1 MAIRGYVDGMIGGY
15 ITGWAV
21 AEPDNGNCEVTVVDQ
36 GGEVI
41 ARGRASRHRADLAV
55 LALGRTSL
63 AFRIPVQCTRERQ
76 LLRVLADDV
85 ELRGSPV
92 PTGGGVYDSDCGI
105 AGGTISGW
113 ITERVTGFEAP
124 VITVIDQYGCK
135 VGENT
140 SLLSHGDP
148 DPFSV
153 QARFSVQLADQCFGA
168 GELRLDLLANG
179 QKFSQRSCNLRI
191 AGNLENVTAE
201 GCAGWLLSPDQPQ
214 RAFEINV
221 YRDGVLAGTATCD
234 IAREDVRGQYPN
246 CATPGFS
253 ITLPKPKPDILH
265 ATTISLRFANSDVEL
280 FEGPYVIGSRPAA
293 VAAAQRAARL
303 GYKGLTG
310 IGAVERAVMQ
320 MALSEF
326 LSRSRTGGGFVASLQ
341 PDPML
346 PPGKRPR
353 LTIIIPVYRGVEV
366 TRACI
371 LSVLAHRDAGT
382 DQLVLINDDSPEP
395 EMGKMLGSFANQ
407 PNLFLMT
414 NDRNL
419 GFVQTVNRGLSFAA
433 GGDVLMLNAD
443 TVLFPGG
450 LDEICRVAY
459 AAAEIGTVTAMS
471 NNATIFSYPHPSL
484 CQERLPDIA
493 WRDLAAAALV
503 ANAGVVVDVP
513 TGHGFCMFVKGEVLR
528 RTGPLDEGFGRGY
541 GEENDLC
548 QRAADLGYRH
558 VAAGGVIVEHRESI
572 SFVSEKASLMAAN
585 LPKLNTMYPEFTPV
599 IMEFEREDGL
609 RRARWALD
617 KVRLRHAAESGTRF
631 VLVVSNTHDGGTV
644 KAIEDIERVSEH
656 YWGAIKLDLMAR
668 PDGFLELKCVAPS
681 LLAIFAPREV
691 EELFDVLSSAKPAQV
706 LVHQLLGYPAAF
718 IDSLGIWANA
728 LNTVYYLHDFY
739 PICPRVTMIDAV
751 GRFCDVADAQT
762 CARCVQMDGSH
773 ATSKLTELT
782 PAAHRELFGDLLH
795 GFRHVVAPSANA
807 AGYVQRVYPELAIQ
821 PIQHPEPVAQVATAA
836 RDGGDDEVVLLGAI
850 GPHKGSGKLLEIAQR
865 ARLTHPHLHFR
876 VIGFTNIDRQLNA
889 IGNVT
894 ITGRYKPE
902 QLPGLVAQA
911 RGRFAMFLQSWPE
924 TYSYTLSEAA
934 QYGFIPLVPDI
945 GAPAVRVREAK
956 FGIVF
961 PFPINA
967 EQVLGVIEDLRTGR
981 VKPFAKGMKPDRLF
995 PSSAEIRK
1003 TRQILGLAEESK
1015 LPATVSLEA

>member
-15 ITGWAV
+15 VTGWAV
-21 AEPDNGNCEVTVVDQ
+21 AEPDHGNCEITVLDP

-41 ARGRASRHRADLAV
+41 ARGRASRHRPDLAV

-63 AFRIPVQCTRERQ
+63 AFRIAVHCPQERQ
-76 LLRVLADDV
+76 SLRVLADDV

-92 PTGGGVYDSDCGI
+92 PVGGGLYDSDCGI
-105 AGGTISGW
+105 AGGTLTGW

-124 VITVIDQYGCK
+124 MITVINQYGAK
-135 VGENT
+135 VGESP
-140 SLLSHGDP
+140 SLLNNSDP

-153 QARFSVQLADQCFGA
+153 QARFSIQLADQCFGA
-168 GELRLDLLANG
+168 GEMRLDLLANG
-179 QKFSQRSCNLRI
+179 QKFSQRSCNLQI

-201 GCAGWLLSPDQPQ
+201 TCTGWLLSPDQPQ

-246 CATPGFS
+246 CGTPGFFM
-253 ITLPKPKPDILH
+253 TLPKLKSSILH
-265 ATTISLRFANSDVEL
+265 ATTISLRFPNSDAEL

-293 VAAAQRAARL
+293 VAAAQRAAQL

-310 IGAVERAVMQ
+310 IGAVERAVIQ

-326 LSRSRTGGGFVASLQ
+326 LERSRAGGGFVASLQ

-346 PPGKRPR
+346 PPGSRPR
-353 LTIIIPVYRGVEV
+353 ITIIIPVYRGVEV
-366 TRACI
+366 TRNCI
-371 LSVLAHRDAGT
+371 LSVLAHRNAVT
-382 DQLVLINDDSPEP
+382 DQVVLVNDASPEP
-395 EMGKMLGSFANQ
+395 EMAKMLGSFAGQ
-407 PNLFLMT
+407 PNLCLMT
-414 NDRNL
+414 NEQNL

-433 GGDVLMLNAD
+433 GGDVLFLNAD

-484 CQERLPDIA
+484 CKERLPDIG
-493 WRDLAAAALV
+493 WPDLAAAALV

-572 SFVSEKASLMAAN
+572 SFVGEKASLMAAN
-585 LPKLNTMYPEFTPV
+585 LPKLNRMYPEFTPV

-617 KVRLRHAAESGTRF
+617 KVRLRRAAEAGARF
-631 VLVVSNTHDGGTV
+631 VLVVSNTHDGGTI
-644 KAIEDIERVSEH
+644 KAISDIERISEN
-656 YWGAIKLDLMAR
+656 YWGAVKLSLLAR
-668 PDGFLELKCVAPS
+668 PDGFLELKCDAPS

-691 EELFDVLSSAKPAQV
+691 EELFDVLSSAKPKQV
-706 LVHQLLGYPAAF
+706 FVHQLLGYPASF

-728 LNTVYYLHDFY
+728 LHTVYYLHDFY

-762 CARCVQMDGSH
+762 CARCVQMDGAH

-807 AGYVQRVYPELAIQ
+807 AGYVQRVFPELAIQ
-821 PIQHPEPVAQVATAA
+821 SVPHPEPVEQVVPAA
-836 RDGGDDEVVLLGAI
+836 RAGGDDEVVLMGAI
-850 GPHKGSGKLLEIAQR
+850 GAHKGSGKLLEIAQR

-876 VIGFTNIDRQLNA
+876 VIGFTNIDRQLSA
-889 IGNVT
+889 VGNVT

-911 RGRFAMFLQSWPE
+911 RGRLALFLQSWPE

-945 GAPAVRVREAK
+945 GAPAARVRDAK
-956 FGIVF
+956 YGIVF
-961 PFPINA
+961 PFPVNA
-967 EQVLGVIEDLRTGR
+967 EQVLGVIEDVRTGR
-981 VKPFAKGMKPDRLF
+981 VKPFAKGVTPGRLF
-995 PSSAEIRK
+995 PDEDDIGK
-1003 TRQILGLAEESK
+1003 TRQILGRAEVRAAAVA
-1015 LPATVSLEA
+1015 LQA